1 MALAQRAL
9 FPEKFFLQKS
19 LFWPFLI
26 HTRDLALCKR
36 TSNMA
41 CRLASI
47 FPFYLTAISLN
58 TARLTKI
65 VVKASRS
72 EEGPIQTR
80 IVRMWQKWPE

>member
-9 FPEKFFLQKS
+9 FLEKFFLQIS

-36 TSNMA
+36 TSNMV

-47 FPFYLTAISLN
+47 FPFY
-58 TARLTKI
+58 
-65 VVKASRS
+65 
-72 EEGPIQTR
+72 
-80 IVRMWQKWPE
+80 